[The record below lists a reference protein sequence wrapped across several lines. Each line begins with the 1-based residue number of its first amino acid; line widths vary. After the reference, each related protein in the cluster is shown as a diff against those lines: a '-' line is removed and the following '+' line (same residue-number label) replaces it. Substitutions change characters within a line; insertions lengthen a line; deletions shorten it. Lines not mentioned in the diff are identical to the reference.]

1 METSKLKA
9 EQAPA
14 EAERRSQF
22 VRSNEASTTA
32 RTANSWQEEAAR
44 LLLRSGFRPGDT
56 IGQVEHIT
64 NTHQE
69 GRTGRTGRT
78 FGSVWRAM
86 RSLVE
91 SEPKRA
97 ASKAQDAVHSEPL
110 Q

>member
-9 EQAPA
+9 EQAPG

-69 GRTGRTGRT
+69 GRTGRT